1 MAKDHEGLI
10 RLLDEIELVCANVI
24 KKQGI
29 DCKDEISKLKT
40 NIPVLE
46 KEMRKHLK
54 EEEEVIPQLLR
65 DNFTQAEEQECIE
78 KILKNEGLYGARIF
92 VPAIINAMEHWA
104 TPKFNEEF
112 LQIMPPPIRSLVVNY
127 FMPDYET
134 FVYPKRDAPILETK
148 PTLSKVRCCRIS
160 FCCCPCLI

>member
-1 MAKDHEGLI
+1 MDIFWFSTYIICRSHHENEEEIYFPWISTKATIPEKKMAKDHEGLI

-29 DCKDEISKLKT
+29 DCKDEIGKLKT

-46 KEMRKHLK
+46 KEMRAHLK

-104 TPKFNEEF
+104 TPEFNKEF
-112 LQIMPPPIRSLVVNY
+112 TQNIFHEVSR
-127 FMPDYET
+127 
-134 FVYPKRDAPILETK
+134 
-148 PTLSKVRCCRIS
+148 
-160 FCCCPCLI
+160 